1 MKEGEKKEAS
11 LEAYGNAKTVRNDNL
26 QNYQNELDHFLEVA
40 QKLKIEG
47 LLSTEELETKYQ
59 PHFEDQKVESFPTEP
74 DQVGT
79 GHGERVSLKA
89 EVEEKIQQLMEKR
102 DGRHHCKA
110 CDYYS
115 KHSGHIRD
123 HVERHH
129 IDGLSYL

>member
-59 PHFEDQKVESFPTEP
+59 PHFEVESFPTEP
-74 DQVGT
+74 DQVRPS
-79 GHGERVSLKA
+79 HSERVSLKA

-102 DGRHHCKA
+102 DGRHHCNCKTF
-110 CDYYS
+110 DYYS

-129 IDGLSYL
+129 IDGLSYP